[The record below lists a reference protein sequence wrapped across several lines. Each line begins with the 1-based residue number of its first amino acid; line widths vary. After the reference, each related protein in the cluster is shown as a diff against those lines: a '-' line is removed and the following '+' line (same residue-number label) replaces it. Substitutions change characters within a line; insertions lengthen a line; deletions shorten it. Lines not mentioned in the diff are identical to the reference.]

1 MPKMTTT
8 PLAWSRARR
17 VFTQTRRMA
26 HTTSTASF
34 TWTSGVAK
42 SSGNGRSQTARATG
56 RRASA
61 RKTAACGRARAC
73 RLAIAS
79 ALRTLARKSTSAC
92 GRTSAWRL
100 ATPSTPR
107 RRASQPTSAYGRTT
121 SARRVAGPSARIP
134 VPSRSIPAA
143 FGQARSARTTV
154 GHTIPRM
161 RAASMTGACG
171 GRASAIPRA
180 ALSPRSS
187 RARASSVASG
197 TRRRNM
203 EMPFACRTLAPPLAK
218 TAPIANVAARSV
230 ALPASLA
237 TPRTRRTRHAC
248 RNAPATTRR
257 IGSARRWATGPSSS
271 PAAHGRASLA
281 RRTSCAAT
289 SASIAW

>member
-1 MPKMTTT
+1 MPRTTSGAHA
-8 PLAWSRARR
+8 PSRARR
-17 VFTQTRRMA
+17 ACTPTRPTA
-26 HTTSTASF
+26 PTTSGESS
-34 TWTSGVAK
+34 TWTSGAARRSASGPIPAARRMAPR
-42 SSGNGRSQTARATG
+42 SSVPR
-56 RRASA
+56 
-61 RKTAACGRARAC
+61 TAACGRARAC